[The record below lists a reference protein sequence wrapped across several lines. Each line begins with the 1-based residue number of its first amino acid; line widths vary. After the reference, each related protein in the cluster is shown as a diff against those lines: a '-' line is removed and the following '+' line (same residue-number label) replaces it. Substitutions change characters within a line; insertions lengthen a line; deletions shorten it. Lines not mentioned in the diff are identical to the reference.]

1 MGRLVPGK
9 INEKNPETMYINMFN
24 KISTFNKK
32 NSKSIQIDE

>member
-24 KISTFNKK
+24 KISTFKK
-32 NSKSIQIDE
+32 KKRKEIIMQ